1 MYFKTLLLF
10 ILIIPIIVTSC
21 SDKRSVPNLHDSTTV
36 SIGKQVWMKK
46 NLDVDHYRNGD
57 PIPMVSDP
65 DKWAKLATGAW
76 CFIGNDSAM
85 GAIYGKLY
93 NWYAVNDPRGLAPPG
108 WHVASDKEWIEL
120 SNYLGKDDLAGGKLK
135 EAGTTHWKSPNTGG
149 TNASGFTALPGGWR
163 YYLRTDIQIGIYGYW
178 WTSTQIDISNAW
190 SRSLEYDDDHLMSN
204 VGYKLDGLSVRCVR
218 D

>member
-10 ILIIPIIVTSC
+10 VVIISFLVTGC
-21 SDKRSVPNLHDSTTV
+21 GDNRSAHNQHDSTTV

-57 PIPMVSDP
+57 PIPMVADP
-65 DKWAKLATGAW
+65 DKWEKLTTGAC

-93 NWYAVNDPRGLAPPG
+93 NWYAVNDPRGLAPAG
-108 WHVASDKEWIEL
+108 WHVASEKEWIEL

-149 TNASGFTALPGGWR
+149 TNESGFTALPGGWR
-163 YYLRTDIQIGIYGYW
+163 YYLRTDIQISNYGYW
-178 WTSTQIDISNAW
+178 WTSTEIDVTNAW
-190 SRSLEYDDDHLMSN
+190 NRSMNSN
-204 VGYKLDGLSVRCVR
+204 SERITCEVGYKLDGLSVRCIR